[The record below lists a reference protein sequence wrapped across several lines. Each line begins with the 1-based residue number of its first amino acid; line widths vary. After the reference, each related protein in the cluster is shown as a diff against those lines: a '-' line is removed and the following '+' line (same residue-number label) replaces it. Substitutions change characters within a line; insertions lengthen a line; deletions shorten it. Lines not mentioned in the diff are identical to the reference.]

1 MKKEEKR
8 NRFIL
13 LILSIIFILSGTFLI
28 GIKIVK
34 PIIKEQE
41 EDKALEE
48 FYKNE
53 IIIDNEIDKVDKT
66 SSVEEKQEKSKSK
79 LEYVAVL
86 KIPKIKLEKGI
97 VGKNSKYNSVDY
109 GIEVLDSS
117 DAPDVEKG
125 NVILCAHAGNSKVS
139 YFRELDLLKVGDVVM
154 LIYKGKTYQYEIV
167 DIYSIKKTGTA
178 PLRRDRDKSTITL
191 ITCIHNTDR
200 QIVLIGNLQSF
211 E

>member
-8 NRFIL
+8 NRTIL

-66 SSVEEKQEKSKSK
+66 SSVEEKQEKSKSR

-117 DAPDVEKG
+117 DTPDVEKG
-125 NVILCAHAGNSKVS
+125 NIILCAHAGNSKVS

-178 PLRRDRDKSTITL
+178 PIRRDRDKSTITL

>member
-117 DAPDVEKG
+117 DMPEVEKG

-178 PLRRDRDKSTITL
+178 PIRRDRDKSTITL

>member
-117 DAPDVEKG
+117 DMPEVEKG

-154 LIYKGKTYQYEIV
+154 LIYRGKTYQYEIV

-178 PLRRDRDKSTITL
+178 PLRKDRDKSTITL

>member
-109 GIEVLDSS
+109 GIEVLDNS
-117 DAPDVEKG
+117 DTPDVEKG
-125 NVILCAHAGNSKVS
+125 NIILCAHAGNSKVS

-178 PLRRDRDKSTITL
+178 PIRRDRDKSTITL

>member
-79 LEYVAVL
+79 LEYVSVL

-117 DAPDVEKG
+117 DTPDVEKG
-125 NVILCAHAGNSKVS
+125 NIILCAHAGNSKVS

-178 PLRRDRDKSTITL
+178 PIRRDRDKSTITL

>member
-66 SSVEEKQEKSKSK
+66 SSAEEKQEKSKSK

-117 DAPDVEKG
+117 DTLDVEKG
-125 NVILCAHAGNSKVS
+125 NIILCAHAGNSKVS

-178 PLRRDRDKSTITL
+178 PIRRDRDKSTITL

>member
-34 PIIKEQE
+34 PIIKKQE

-117 DAPDVEKG
+117 DTPDVEKG
-125 NVILCAHAGNSKVS
+125 NIILCAHAGNSKVS

-178 PLRRDRDKSTITL
+178 PIRRDRDKSTITL

>member
-109 GIEVLDSS
+109 GIEVLDNS
-117 DAPDVEKG
+117 DTPDVEKG

-178 PLRRDRDKSTITL
+178 PIRRDRDKSTITL

>member
-53 IIIDNEIDKVDKT
+53 IIIDNEIDKADKT

-154 LIYKGKTYQYEIV
+154 LIYRGKTYQYEIV

>member
-28 GIKIVK
+28 GIKFVK

-53 IIIDNEIDKVDKT
+53 IIIDKVDKT

-117 DAPDVEKG
+117 DTPDAEKG

-178 PLRRDRDKSTITL
+178 PIRRDRDKSTITL

>member
-117 DAPDVEKG
+117 DTPDVEKG
-125 NVILCAHAGNSKVS
+125 NIILCAHAGNSKES

-154 LIYKGKTYQYEIV
+154 LIYKDKTYQYEIV

-178 PLRRDRDKSTITL
+178 PIRRDRDKSTITL